1 MKLEDMQVI
10 WDSQNERTMYQFDEQ
25 VVLETIQN
33 RSRSIASYVS
43 CFEIAMLVVSLFL
56 SLMLLMEPIIDQK
69 EYYQIPQAILAI
81 GIAAYI
87 WRLRA
92 HRQKTELQFDQNVLG
107 MLDRSIFQLRY
118 KIRLSRTF
126 PWWFL
131 LPMLVG
137 VTFTMPFVYG
147 SKPIW
152 LWPMVFVGLFGSY
165 IPIHRKIQNG
175 LRPVKSELESVR
187 KKFADASESM

>member
-1 MKLEDMQVI
+1 MNLEDMQVI

-25 VVLETIQN
+25 AVLETIQN

-43 CFEIAMLVVSLFL
+43 CFEIAMSIVSLFL
-56 SLMLLMEPIIDQK
+56 ALMLLMEPIFDQK

-81 GIAAYI
+81 GVAAYI
-87 WRLRA
+87 WRRRS
-92 HRQKTELQFDQNVLG
+92 HRQKTELHFDQSVLG

-118 KIRLSRTF
+118 KIGLSRTF
-126 PWWFL
+126 PWWFI

-137 VTFTMPFVYG
+137 VSFTIPFVYG
-147 SKPIW
+147 GKPIW
-152 LWPMVFVGLFGSY
+152 LWPMLFVGLVGSY

-175 LRPVKSELESVR
+175 LLPVKSELESVR
-187 KKFADASESM
+187 KKLSDASEAM